1 MTTLD
6 ELIYRLEEIREE
18 LTGSTIV
25 RGAFQSNYPLVADI
39 DAITT
44 LVTWDKGKSGVYLAL
59 GSATEYGTSEMWAD
73 DFVSLDDD
81 DAADDDD

>member
-25 RGAFQSNYPLVADI
+25 RGVFQPNYPLVADI

-44 LVTWDKGKSGVYLAL
+44 LVTWDSGKSGVYLAL

-81 DAADDDD
+81 DAAEDDD

>member
-39 DAITT
+39 EAITT
-44 LVTWDKGKSGVYLAL
+44 LVTWDEGKSGVYLAL
-59 GSATEYGTSEMWAD
+59 GSATKYGTSEMWAD
-73 DFVSLDDD
+73 DFVSLNDD